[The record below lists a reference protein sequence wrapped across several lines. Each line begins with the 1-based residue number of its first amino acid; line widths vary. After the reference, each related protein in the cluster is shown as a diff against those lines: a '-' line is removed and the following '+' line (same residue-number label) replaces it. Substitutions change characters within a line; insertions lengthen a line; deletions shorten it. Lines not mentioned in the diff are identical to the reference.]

1 MNWYEEEI
9 NRAYENR
16 KRCESECKL
25 SANAWRFN
33 GYGASEP
40 KECSFEKIF
49 DAFNDYKTTLHWN

>member
-1 MNWYEEEI
+1 MEWYEEEI
-9 NRAYENR
+9 NRTARNYKKHENDG
-16 KRCESECKL
+16 EL

-40 KECSFEKIF
+40 RECTFERIF